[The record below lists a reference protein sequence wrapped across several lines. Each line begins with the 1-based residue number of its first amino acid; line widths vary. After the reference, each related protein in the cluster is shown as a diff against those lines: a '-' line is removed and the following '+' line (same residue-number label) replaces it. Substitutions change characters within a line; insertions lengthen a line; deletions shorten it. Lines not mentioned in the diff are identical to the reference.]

1 MSRSRGRRPWAPT
14 LQHPSL
20 ATSLARDAF
29 QLAATTR
36 RTIPTF
42 SFCRGPATIIVFP
55 ARSSQPLTWADEELS
70 GSKAKLEVDP
80 HGPSEPRGLWHA
92 VLQQRQQAS
101 SLVVVK
107 DCQRKVCKRVTCSA
121 PMTIPQ
127 GGRKSVTAV
136 RCFGLLQVG
145 TRTASRTRNMS
156 TTHTSY
162 FILLVQ
168 NLKERELICSRCVM
182 QASSVPSASLGPSF
196 PSEVQQS
203 SQLVSTIS
211 MVRLSHK
218 ALLRCQRHKKRTRGR
233 RAIWLPCHGVSKLL
247 HVLRGWANIHL
258 HIPHTHTPQSFTNPK
273 HKSRLMPSAMSLPM
287 PMSCPV
293 VAFLYA

>member
-121 PMTIPQ
+121 PMTVPQ

-145 TRTASRTRNMS
+145 
-156 TTHTSY
+156 HTNS
-162 FILLVQ
+162 I
-168 NLKERELICSRCVM
+168 
-182 QASSVPSASLGPSF
+182 ADA
-196 PSEVQQS
+196 
-203 SQLVSTIS
+203 
-211 MVRLSHK
+211 
-218 ALLRCQRHKKRTRGR
+218 
-233 RAIWLPCHGVSKLL
+233 
-247 HVLRGWANIHL
+247 
-258 HIPHTHTPQSFTNPK
+258 
-273 HKSRLMPSAMSLPM
+273 
-287 PMSCPV
+287 
-293 VAFLYA
+293 